1 MTCHARAASVCARL
15 VISGCCKSI
24 LAEILYSPCFPSAMT
39 KRQRGFVKVEDEEE
53 VAKLKA
59 IIHVTSPAHMALP
72 QSVYAR
78 IRIKKFPG
86 QM

>member
-1 MTCHARAASVCARL
+1 
-15 VISGCCKSI
+15 
-24 LAEILYSPCFPSAMT
+24 MT

-78 IRIKKFPG
+78 IRIKKIPG